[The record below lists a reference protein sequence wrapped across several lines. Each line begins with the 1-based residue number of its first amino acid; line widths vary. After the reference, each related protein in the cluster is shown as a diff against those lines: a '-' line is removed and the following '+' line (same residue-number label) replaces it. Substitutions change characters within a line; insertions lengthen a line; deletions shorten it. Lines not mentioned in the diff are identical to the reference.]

1 MSAYGKGCGELCR
14 PAPACLCGV
23 LHVVLYRIS
32 QRSFRKHVVL
42 ISPANLLNR
51 QSGLVKIP
59 FRFRMHLRSL
69 AILLVLTV
77 SGAFSNLYAQGD
89 GIPHILQL
97 DENAVVITNAADLN
111 SEYNEG
117 APVVTPDNKY
127 LLYTSKKTGKDVLYS
142 VEFNGDELTTIT
154 KYLELPGKEQIN
166 TVTFTRDGLTTVASC
181 SDRKDGLF
189 RSTDIYAATFDN
201 GSINI
206 HENYGRPLNDDYWD
220 THPALSPDGQTLLF
234 VSDREDRDG
243 DIYLAT
249 RNGNGWSEPVRAT
262 FSTAASDLAPQF
274 SRDGK
279 YVYFASD
286 GLNGQGGLDIY
297 VVERTGDNSWG
308 TPRNLG
314 KGINSRGNDFFFATS
329 PSGEEAFFASDREGG
344 KGGTDIYRVSA
355 KPVVAA
361 PKYALLQLRLINAVT
376 NQPITA
382 TPDVRMTA
390 GGQAVSDEAAGS
402 EFAASMLAG
411 TPYELTVGADGFV
424 PASASGTAPNAEG
437 PFIQEVRLTPSK
449 ARIYGTVTNVFSHN
463 PVQATLTIEN
473 ASNGAKTTVHTD
485 AKGNYSYNASPAT
498 SYRIST
504 EVIDYDPFATTVEV
518 PQAREEMINV
528 EKAIRLQPANI
539 DAVMLYFDFNKSNLK
554 KEESAKIT
562 RFIAQVK
569 ENPYVRIEV
578 NGHTD
583 DVGSD
588 EYNEKLSER
597 RAITVE
603 DYLLSQGVPRDQLAI
618 VKGFG
623 KAAPLVEGTSD
634 EARAKNRRVEV
645 RIVGM
650 DK

>member
-1 MSAYGKGCGELCR
+1 MR
-14 PAPACLCGV
+14 
-23 LHVVLYRIS
+23 
-32 QRSFRKHVVL
+32 
-42 ISPANLLNR
+42 
-51 QSGLVKIP
+51 
-59 FRFRMHLRSL
+59 LRSL
-69 AILLVLTV
+69 AILLFLLITGV
-77 SGAFSNLYAQGD
+77 SSTLLAQTD
-89 GIPHILQL
+89 GVPRILQL
-97 DENAVVITNAADLN
+97 DENSVIVANAKELN
-111 SEYNEG
+111 SDHNEG
-117 APVVTPDNKY
+117 APVMTPDNKY
-127 LLYTSKKTGKDVLYS
+127 LLYTSKKSGKDVLYA
-142 VEFNGDELTTIT
+142 VELNGDQITNVT

-166 TVTFTRDGLTTVASC
+166 TVTFTEDGLTVVASC

-201 GSINI
+201 GAINI

-234 VSDREDRDG
+234 VSDRDDRDG
-243 DIYLAT
+243 DIYMST
-249 RNGNGWSEPVRAT
+249 RSGNGWTAPVRVA
-262 FSTAASDLAPQF
+262 FSTDNSDLAPQF
-274 SRDGK
+274 SHDGK
-279 YVYFASD
+279 YVYFATD
-286 GLNGQGGLDIY
+286 GIKGMGGLDLF
-297 VVERTGDNSWG
+297 VVERTGENSWG

-314 KGINSRGNDFFFATS
+314 SGINSRGNDFFFTVT
-329 PSGEEAFFASDREGG
+329 PSGEQAFFASDREGG
-344 KGGTDIYRVSA
+344 MGGTDIYRVTA
-355 KPVVAA
+355 KPVVEA
-361 PKYALLQLRLINAVT
+361 PKMALLQLRLINAVT

-382 TPDVRMTA
+382 APEVRLIA
-390 GGQAVSDEAAGS
+390 DGQSLQDEAAGN

-411 TPYELTVGADGFV
+411 TSYELNVGADGFV
-424 PASASGTAPNAEG
+424 PATASGSAPNAAG
-437 PFIQEVRLTPSK
+437 PFVKEVRLTPSK
-449 ARIYGTVTNVFSHN
+449 ARIFGTVTNVFSHN

-473 ASNGAKTTVHTD
+473 VATGTKTNVNTD
-485 AKGNYSYNASPAT
+485 ALGNYSYNANPAT

-504 EVIDYDPFATTVEV
+504 EVTDYDAYTSSVEV

-554 KEESAKIT
+554 KDEAAKIS
-562 RFIAQVK
+562 RFITQVK

-588 EYNEKLSER
+588 EYNDKLSER

-603 DYLLSQGVPRDQLAI
+603 DFLLSQGVPRDQLAI

-623 KAAPLVEGTSD
+623 KAAPLMEGTSE

>member
-1 MSAYGKGCGELCR
+1 MQSSLPFVTEFSA
-14 PAPACLCGV
+14 
-23 LHVVLYRIS
+23 
-32 QRSFRKHVVL
+32 
-42 ISPANLLNR
+42 
-51 QSGLVKIP
+51 P
-59 FRFRMHLRSL
+59 FRFRMRLRSL
-69 AILLVLTV
+69 AILLVLCI
-77 SGAFSNLYAQGD
+77 SGVHSAIAQTD
-89 GIPHILQL
+89 GLPRILQL
-97 DENAVVITNAADLN
+97 DENSVVVANARELN
-111 SEYNEG
+111 SEFNEG
-117 APVVTPDNKY
+117 APVMTPDNKY
-127 LLYTSKKTGKDVLYS
+127 LLYTSKKTGKDVLYA
-142 VEFNGDELTTIT
+142 VEMNGDQFAAIT

-166 TVTFTRDGLTTVASC
+166 TVTFTTDGQMVVASC

-189 RSTDIYAATFDN
+189 RSTDIYAATLDN
-201 GSINI
+201 GTINI

-234 VSDREDRDG
+234 VTDRDDRDG
-243 DIYLAT
+243 DIYIST
-249 RNGNGWSEPVRAT
+249 RSGNGWSAPVRAA
-262 FSTAASDLAPQF
+262 FSTDNSDLAPQF
-274 SRDGK
+274 SHDGK

-286 GLNGQGGLDIY
+286 GLKGMGGLDLY
-297 VVERTGDNSWG
+297 VVERTGENSWG
-308 TPRNLG
+308 TPRNMG
-314 KGINSRGNDFFFATS
+314 SGINSRGNDFFFAVS
-329 PSGEEAFFASDREGG
+329 PSGDQAFFASDREGG
-344 KGGTDIYRVSA
+344 MGGTDIYRVSA
-355 KPVVAA
+355 KPVVEA
-361 PKYALLQLRLINAVT
+361 PKMAILQLRLINAAT

-382 TPDVRMTA
+382 MPEVRLTA
-390 GGQAVSDEAAGS
+390 EGQAISDEAPGI

-411 TPYELTVGADGFV
+411 TAYELNVGADGFV
-424 PASASGTAPNAEG
+424 PATASGSAPMAAG
-437 PFIQEVRLTPSK
+437 PFVKEVRLTPSK
-449 ARIYGTVTNVFSHN
+449 ARIFGQVTNVFSHN

-473 ASNGAKTTVHTD
+473 VGTGAKATVNTD
-485 AKGNYSYNASPAT
+485 AQGNYSYNANPAT

-504 EVIDYDPFATTVEV
+504 QVTDYDPFATNVEV

-554 KEESAKIT
+554 KDEAAKIT
-562 RFIAQVK
+562 RFIHQVK
-569 ENPYVRIEV
+569 ENSYVRIEV